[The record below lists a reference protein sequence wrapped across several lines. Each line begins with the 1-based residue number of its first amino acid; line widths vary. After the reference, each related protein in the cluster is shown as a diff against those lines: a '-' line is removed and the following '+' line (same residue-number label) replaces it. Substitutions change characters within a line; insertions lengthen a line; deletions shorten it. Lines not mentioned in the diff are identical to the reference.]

1 MTKVKRKIQV
11 RDSGL
16 SGYKDEF
23 GELCI
28 ITSDIKRADGVR
40 AFNINLLD
48 TLTDMT
54 LPSELKEPRRGRVF
68 RTAISSDYGYYSNED
83 PKDKLYCLT
92 DALNIFKRFRFYTS
106 VSDKYALHIQHTTNS
121 VSPLTVFTINDPQL
135 CLLYHQEYTTESE
148 IVLIDKEHLVDNDG
162 VIDGHTP
169 LLETE
174 HYICFE
180 YNEEL
185 IDIVTMCGIKASTP
199 LAIPVYKKTNDEI
212 AACLDK
218 LIDTH
223 PLFHYNID
231 N

>member
-1 MTKVKRKIQV
+1 MTKVKRKIKV
-11 RDSGL
+11 TDDVLG
-16 SGYKDEF
+16 GYKKEF
-23 GELCI
+23 GELF
-28 ITSDIKRADGVR
+28 ITTTDIKRPDNAK

-48 TLTDMT
+48 SKTDMA
-54 LPSELKEPRRGRVF
+54 LPRELKQPRRGRAF
-68 RTAISSDYGYYSNED
+68 RTSLSTDYSFYSNEE
-83 PKDKLYCLT
+83 PKDKIYCLT

-180 YNEEL
+180 YDEEL